1 MHEIKPPK
9 LEQEIGMRVYISKG
23 EGIGGRIKEKPED
36 FIVEE
41 IMPDGRVL
49 KEGKELGYSDVGE
62 GEYVHFTLQKKNWS
76 TLRAI
81 REISKRLRVSGK
93 RLGFAGT
100 KDKRAVSTQR
110 VSLWNK
116 KIDDVEGINIRDI
129 TLRDCRYD
137 GDGIGLGDL
146 KGNRFTIT
154 LRGINLDIGELR
166 DRINSTADE
175 LEAGIPNFFGVQRF
189 GTIRPITHIV
199 GKEIIKG
206 DFRSAVM
213 VYLCKTFDEE
223 GDESRQARRF
233 LRESGDFRETLKRL
247 PKHLDYE
254 SSLLN
259 HLIKRPDD
267 YVGALRRLPK
277 KLRTMFVHAY
287 QSYIYNVALS
297 TYIKREIEV
306 EKLPL
311 VGFNIGVDEITS
323 GILEEENIAQ
333 QDFMIRSMPELS
345 SRGEGRQCFI
355 PMEDFRILETAED
368 EINDGRNKAV
378 MRFTLHKGSYATSVV
393 REFIKDRY
401 W

>member
-23 EGIGGRIKEKPED
+23 EGFGGRIKEKPED

-49 KEGKELGYSDVGE
+49 KVGKEQSYRDVGK

-110 VSLWNK
+110 VSVWNK
-116 KIDDVEGINIRDI
+116 KIDELAGIDIRDI
-129 TLRDCRYD
+129 ILRDYRY
-137 GDGIGLGDL
+137 GDNRINLGDL
-146 KGNRFTIT
+146 RGNRFTIT
-154 LRGINLDIGELR
+154 IRGVDLNREELR
-166 DRINSTADE
+166 ERINSTADE

-223 GDESRQARRF
+223 GDESKQARRF
-233 LRESGDFRETLKRL
+233 LRESGDFREALKRL

-287 QSYIYNVALS
+287 QSYIYNAALS

-311 VGFNIGVDEITS
+311 VGSNIEVDEITS
-323 GILEEENIAQ
+323 GILERENVARE
-333 QDFMIRSMPELS
+333 DFMIRSMPELS
-345 SRGEGRQCFI
+345 SRGEVRQCFI
-355 PMEDFRILETAED
+355 PMDDFRILKTAED

-378 MRFTLHKGSYATSVV
+378 MGFSLHKGSYATSVV
-393 REFIKDRY
+393 RELIKDRY